1 MDTPLYMVI
10 NPLFVHCLKKTVAI
24 KQYTVTIE
32 NLRRKILFLNVISE
46 CRQNDMFNKIV
57 EIKKSLKHLDMSTS

>member
-10 NPLFVHCLKKTVAI
+10 NPLFVHCLKKTVTI

-32 NLRRKILFLNVISE
+32 NLRRKILFLKQIRDKYGPVVLVS
-46 CRQNDMFNKIV
+46 V
-57 EIKKSLKHLDMSTS
+57 